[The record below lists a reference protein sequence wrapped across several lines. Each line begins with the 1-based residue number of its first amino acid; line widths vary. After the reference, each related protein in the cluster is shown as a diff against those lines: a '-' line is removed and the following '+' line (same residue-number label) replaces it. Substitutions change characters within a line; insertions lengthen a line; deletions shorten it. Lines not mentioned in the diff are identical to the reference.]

1 MKQRRTSLKDLADKL
16 GVSIATV
23 SRALRNSHEVGEEM
37 TQKVKKLAKE
47 LNYRPNPFAQS
58 LRKEAPRVIGVIVP
72 NLVTH
77 YYAAVLDGIE
87 DYASKLGYSVISSN
101 SHEDHEREAQ
111 ALDNFLNMHV
121 EGIIA
126 CLAQDTT
133 DYSHFEQLHKMGV
146 PLVFFARCCLEDM
159 FSQVVGNGDVAAQE
173 ATQHMIET
181 GSRRVAFIGGPNH
194 LDMVRRRKHGY
205 LEALRE
211 NRIPIDRDLVVC
223 DKIDFDVARNATLRL
238 LEGENPPDAILA
250 FNDIITY
257 AAFDAIKSK
266 GLRIPE
272 DVAIIGF
279 TDGDTAAF
287 VTPRLTAIMDQ
298 AHVQGT
304 KACQLLMKS
313 INEIEFEEHFVLLF
327 LHLPE
332 MRIGKHFRL
341 SQQRIG
347 GNILSYPKLWRS
359 WSKLMLTI
367 FPWLVHSC
375 FRRYG
380 ITRLFYL
387 FRHGKIVIWRF
398 FLVNNSRIN
407 ILRSRSAIELSH
419 LRIILIPCLSPYP
432 RNSKPYQ
439 QGEGCSQ
446 TKR

>member
-37 TQKVKKLAKE
+37 TQKVKQLAKE

-87 DYASKLGYSVISSN
+87 DYASKLGYSVISAN

-287 VTPRLTAIMDQ
+287 VTPRLSAIMDQ

-313 INEIEFEEHFVLLF
+313 INGDEKIYKEVV
-327 LHLPE
+327 P
-332 MRIGKHFRL
+332 M
-341 SQQRIG
+341 
-347 GNILSYPKLWRS
+347 ILKIRESSEKN
-359 WSKLMLTI
+359 
-367 FPWLVHSC
+367 LV
-375 FRRYG
+375 
-380 ITRLFYL
+380 
-387 FRHGKIVIWRF
+387 K
-398 FLVNNSRIN
+398 
-407 ILRSRSAIELSH
+407 
-419 LRIILIPCLSPYP
+419 
-432 RNSKPYQ
+432 K
-439 QGEGCSQ
+439 
-446 TKR
+446 

>member
-1 MKQRRTSLKDLADKL
+1 
-16 GVSIATV
+16 
-23 SRALRNSHEVGEEM
+23 M
-37 TQKVKKLAKE
+37 TQKVKQLAKE

-87 DYASKLGYSVISSN
+87 DYASKLGYSVISAN

-211 NRIPIDRDLVVC
+211 NRIPIDRNLVVC

-313 INEIEFEEHFVLLF
+313 INGDEKIYKEVV
-327 LHLPE
+327 P
-332 MRIGKHFRL
+332 M
-341 SQQRIG
+341 
-347 GNILSYPKLWRS
+347 IL
-359 WSKLMLTI
+359 
-367 FPWLVHSC
+367 
-375 FRRYG
+375 
-380 ITRLFYL
+380 
-387 FRHGKIVIWRF
+387 KIRESSEKI
-398 FLVNNSRIN
+398 
-407 ILRSRSAIELSH
+407 
-419 LRIILIPCLSPYP
+419 
-432 RNSKPYQ
+432 Q
-439 QGEGCSQ
+439 
-446 TKR
+446 

>member
-1 MKQRRTSLKDLADKL
+1 
-16 GVSIATV
+16 
-23 SRALRNSHEVGEEM
+23 M
-37 TQKVKKLAKE
+37 TQKVKQLAKE

-87 DYASKLGYSVISSN
+87 DYASKLGYSVISAN

-133 DYSHFEQLHKMGV
+133 DYSHFEQLHQMGV

-211 NRIPIDRDLVVC
+211 NRIPIDRNLVVC

-313 INEIEFEEHFVLLF
+313 INGDEKIYKEVV
-327 LHLPE
+327 P
-332 MRIGKHFRL
+332 M
-341 SQQRIG
+341 
-347 GNILSYPKLWRS
+347 ILKIRESSEKN
-359 WSKLMLTI
+359 
-367 FPWLVHSC
+367 LV
-375 FRRYG
+375 
-380 ITRLFYL
+380 
-387 FRHGKIVIWRF
+387 K
-398 FLVNNSRIN
+398 
-407 ILRSRSAIELSH
+407 
-419 LRIILIPCLSPYP
+419 
-432 RNSKPYQ
+432 K
-439 QGEGCSQ
+439 
-446 TKR
+446 

>member
-1 MKQRRTSLKDLADKL
+1 
-16 GVSIATV
+16 
-23 SRALRNSHEVGEEM
+23 M
-37 TQKVKKLAKE
+37 TQKVKQLAKE

-87 DYASKLGYSVISSN
+87 DYASKLGYSVISAN
-101 SHEDHEREAQ
+101 SHENHEREAQ

-133 DYSHFEQLHKMGV
+133 DYSHFEQLHEMGV

-223 DKIDFDVARNATLRL
+223 DKIDFDVARKATLRL

-313 INEIEFEEHFVLLF
+313 INGDEKIYKEVV
-327 LHLPE
+327 P
-332 MRIGKHFRL
+332 M
-341 SQQRIG
+341 
-347 GNILSYPKLWRS
+347 ILKIRESSEKN
-359 WSKLMLTI
+359 
-367 FPWLVHSC
+367 LV
-375 FRRYG
+375 
-380 ITRLFYL
+380 
-387 FRHGKIVIWRF
+387 K
-398 FLVNNSRIN
+398 
-407 ILRSRSAIELSH
+407 
-419 LRIILIPCLSPYP
+419 
-432 RNSKPYQ
+432 K
-439 QGEGCSQ
+439 
-446 TKR
+446 

>member
-1 MKQRRTSLKDLADKL
+1 
-16 GVSIATV
+16 
-23 SRALRNSHEVGEEM
+23 M
-37 TQKVKKLAKE
+37 TQKVKQLAKE

-87 DYASKLGYSVISSN
+87 DYASKLGYSVISAN

-159 FSQVVGNGDVAAQE
+159 FSQVVGNSDVAAQE

-181 GSRRVAFIGGPNH
+181 GSHRVAFIGGPNH

-205 LEALRE
+205 LEAFRE

-257 AAFDAIKSK
+257 AAFDAI
-266 GLRIPE
+266 
-272 DVAIIGF
+272 
-279 TDGDTAAF
+279 
-287 VTPRLTAIMDQ
+287 
-298 AHVQGT
+298 
-304 KACQLLMKS
+304 
-313 INEIEFEEHFVLLF
+313 
-327 LHLPE
+327 
-332 MRIGKHFRL
+332 
-341 SQQRIG
+341 
-347 GNILSYPKLWRS
+347 
-359 WSKLMLTI
+359 
-367 FPWLVHSC
+367 
-375 FRRYG
+375 
-380 ITRLFYL
+380 
-387 FRHGKIVIWRF
+387 
-398 FLVNNSRIN
+398 
-407 ILRSRSAIELSH
+407 
-419 LRIILIPCLSPYP
+419 
-432 RNSKPYQ
+432 
-439 QGEGCSQ
+439 
-446 TKR
+446 

>member
-37 TQKVKKLAKE
+37 TQKVKQLAKE

-101 SHEDHEREAQ
+101 SHEDHEREAR

-133 DYSHFEQLHKMGV
+133 DYSHFEQLHEMGV

-287 VTPRLTAIMDQ
+287 VTPRLSAIMDQ

-313 INEIEFEEHFVLLF
+313 INGDEKIYKEVV
-327 LHLPE
+327 P
-332 MRIGKHFRL
+332 M
-341 SQQRIG
+341 
-347 GNILSYPKLWRS
+347 ILKIRESSEKN
-359 WSKLMLTI
+359 
-367 FPWLVHSC
+367 LV
-375 FRRYG
+375 
-380 ITRLFYL
+380 
-387 FRHGKIVIWRF
+387 K
-398 FLVNNSRIN
+398 
-407 ILRSRSAIELSH
+407 
-419 LRIILIPCLSPYP
+419 
-432 RNSKPYQ
+432 K
-439 QGEGCSQ
+439 
-446 TKR
+446 

>member
-37 TQKVKKLAKE
+37 TQKVKQLAKE

-87 DYASKLGYSVISSN
+87 DYASKLGYSVISAN

-133 DYSHFEQLHKMGV
+133 DYSHFEQLHEMGV

-211 NRIPIDRDLVVC
+211 NRIPIDRNLVVC

-287 VTPRLTAIMDQ
+287 VTPRLSAIMDQ

-313 INEIEFEEHFVLLF
+313 INGDEKIYKEVV
-327 LHLPE
+327 P
-332 MRIGKHFRL
+332 M
-341 SQQRIG
+341 
-347 GNILSYPKLWRS
+347 ILKIRESSEKN
-359 WSKLMLTI
+359 
-367 FPWLVHSC
+367 LV
-375 FRRYG
+375 
-380 ITRLFYL
+380 
-387 FRHGKIVIWRF
+387 K
-398 FLVNNSRIN
+398 
-407 ILRSRSAIELSH
+407 
-419 LRIILIPCLSPYP
+419 
-432 RNSKPYQ
+432 K
-439 QGEGCSQ
+439 
-446 TKR
+446 

>member
-37 TQKVKKLAKE
+37 TQKVKQLAKE

-87 DYASKLGYSVISSN
+87 DYASKLGYSVISAN

-133 DYSHFEQLHKMGV
+133 DYSHFEQLHQMGV

-223 DKIDFDVARNATLRL
+223 DKIDFDVARKATLRL

-266 GLRIPE
+266 GLCIPE

-287 VTPRLTAIMDQ
+287 VTPRLSAIMDQ

-313 INEIEFEEHFVLLF
+313 INGDEKIYKEVV
-327 LHLPE
+327 P
-332 MRIGKHFRL
+332 M
-341 SQQRIG
+341 
-347 GNILSYPKLWRS
+347 IL
-359 WSKLMLTI
+359 
-367 FPWLVHSC
+367 
-375 FRRYG
+375 
-380 ITRLFYL
+380 
-387 FRHGKIVIWRF
+387 KIRESSEKI
-398 FLVNNSRIN
+398 
-407 ILRSRSAIELSH
+407 
-419 LRIILIPCLSPYP
+419 
-432 RNSKPYQ
+432 Q
-439 QGEGCSQ
+439 
-446 TKR
+446 

>member
-37 TQKVKKLAKE
+37 TQKVKQLAKE

-87 DYASKLGYSVISSN
+87 DYASKLGYSVISAN

-211 NRIPIDRDLVVC
+211 NRIPIDRNLVVC

-313 INEIEFEEHFVLLF
+313 INGDEKIYKEVV
-327 LHLPE
+327 P
-332 MRIGKHFRL
+332 M
-341 SQQRIG
+341 
-347 GNILSYPKLWRS
+347 ILKIRESSEKN
-359 WSKLMLTI
+359 
-367 FPWLVHSC
+367 LV
-375 FRRYG
+375 
-380 ITRLFYL
+380 
-387 FRHGKIVIWRF
+387 K
-398 FLVNNSRIN
+398 
-407 ILRSRSAIELSH
+407 
-419 LRIILIPCLSPYP
+419 
-432 RNSKPYQ
+432 K
-439 QGEGCSQ
+439 
-446 TKR
+446 